1 MTKSTAFALTPIR
14 SLVMVALACAA
25 CSRADHAGPQAVS
38 TPTTKTIE
46 VPTQVI
52 QIPVRLLTE
61 ANREQPP
68 GQALTI
74 RPAQP
79 EQPAEGPSSFDV
91 LADGTIVIADP
102 LAERLVM
109 FGSDGTFK
117 KALGLETPVDD
128 VRVLGTGHLRLT
140 EAIQDTRSVIDLD
153 GRRVQGENLDAREAV
168 QPRAEVRSDR
178 TGVLR
183 WSSSSGD
190 RSAAPSE
197 IAVDLAEPNQ
207 RLASLRPIDVE
218 RESVYVSVASAAT
231 SGEARYSVS
240 VTVRRYSPTGVL
252 DREVKGISTNADV
265 PPRTPFR
272 VSDGRLYQLSPNIEM
287 VRIYVWDLR

>member
-1 MTKSTAFALTPIR
+1 MTKNTAFALTPIR

-128 VRVLGTGHLRLT
+128 VRVLALGICGSPKQFRIPAASL
-140 EAIQDTRSVIDLD
+140 IS
-153 GRRVQGENLDAREAV
+153 
-168 QPRAEVRSDR
+168 
-178 TGVLR
+178 TGVACRARTSTRGKRSSHARRCGLIEPVFCDGP
-183 WSSSSGD
+183 SSSGD

-218 RESVYVSVASAAT
+218 RKSVYVSVASAAT
-231 SGEARYSVS
+231 SGGSPYSVS